1 MYTFVSLLILLLSYY
16 LFKKVSGSLKLTQLN
31 MISWIFFYNLV
42 LQSFIASVL
51 VVNNVDNHYMISK
64 ISNEDS
70 RLYGW
75 LAVQY
80 TMVMMPLGMLFI
92 INLFGYKNNNRLFQE
107 YVYAPIKPL
116 LSMKDSY
123 IRYPFYILSII
134 SVLSVMYVMATL
146 KTIPITGIIQG
157 LGHEALAG
165 LRQEASREF
174 AGNVHVKN
182 IFALGLTPILSYIAF
197 AYYKMT
203 KSRKDLI
210 IFIILFISSFLILTY
225 NIAKAPVVQYFLGF
239 MFLNIL
245 INGAVKRKTLIIL
258 FGTIL
263 GILIIMYLFIMGATE
278 VSVLD
283 LFNYNTGIVGRII
296 LGQSAGTYLAFD
308 TFPSI
313 MNHVGFSSISGF
325 LNSIIGVDGSERSA
339 RLLMEHFNPKAVE
352 AGLAGVINSLFIAE
366 AWANFGLIG
375 VLISPFYVGVV
386 IQTLFMFFLKLPK
399 TPLLLGLFT
408 YFSYRGSVTGGFN
421 DYIYNAGYF
430 VIIIFFIWI
439 YFSGLA
445 LKQMKGKRFEKNDIS
460 PSTTS

>member
-1 MYTFVSLLILLLSYY
+1 MYTIISLLILSLSYY

-31 MISWIFFYNLV
+31 MISWIFFYNLI

-51 VVNNVDNHYMISK
+51 VVNNIDNHYMIGK
-64 ISNEDS
+64 ISNEES

-80 TMVMMPLGMLFI
+80 TMIMMPLGMLFV
-92 INLFGYKNNNRLFQE
+92 INLFGYKNNNRIFQE
-107 YVYAPIKPL
+107 YVHSDIRPF
-116 LSMKDSY
+116 LSLKDSY
-123 IRYPFYILSII
+123 IRYPFYILSIVSI
-134 SVLSVMYVMATL
+134 LSVMYVMVTL

-165 LRQEASREF
+165 LRIDASRGF
-174 AGNVHVKN
+174 SGNLYIRN

-203 KSRKDLI
+203 KSKKDLI
-210 IFIILFISSFLILTY
+210 IFLVLFVSSFLILTY
-225 NIAKAPVVQYFLGF
+225 NIAKGPVVAYLLGF

-245 INGAVKRKTLIIL
+245 INGAVKRKTLFIFFVIIL
-258 FGTIL
+258 SF
-263 GILIIMYLFIMGATE
+263 LIVMYLFIMGATGI
-278 VSVLD
+278 SILD
-283 LFNYNTGIVGRII
+283 LFNYNTGIIGRII
-296 LGQSAGTYLAFD
+296 LGQSAGTYLSFD
-308 TFPSI
+308 IFPSVI
-313 MNHVGFSSISGF
+313 EHVGFGSISGF
-325 LNSIIGVDGSERSA
+325 LNSILGLEDSERSA
-339 RLLMEHFNPKAVE
+339 RLLMEHVNPKAVE

-375 VLISPFYVGVV
+375 VLIAPFYVGVV

-408 YFSYRGSVTGGFN
+408 YFSYGGSVTGGFN

-445 LKQMKGKRFEKNDIS
+445 LKQMKGK
-460 PSTTS
+460 